1 MDIDPN
7 DPRIPSRPLW
17 GLAILALPLIGLVV
31 VATAYLGMFVLGTRG
46 RPASGEEVAL
56 WYEVPADCGGA
67 DAGAEAVTS
76 FVAAEVVEARLGDM
90 GLKAT
95 ALPAPA
101 GAPAFGFSVAMPA
114 DAAVAATIPSTLA
127 RPGLARLMGGE
138 QLLADNSDIADA
150 SIRMDLLM
158 QPSLLLRLDPDAAE
172 RVRSFVRGDPQG
184 KITLL
189 VDGEAVASQRND
201 RPVQVGEVE
210 LTPDD
215 EAMDEQARWAALA
228 ELSVTVDHP
237 LACAL
242 LPKPAAP

>member
-31 VATAYLGMFVLGTRG
+31 VATAYVGMFVLGTRG

-56 WYEVPADCGGA
+56 WYELSPSCPA
-67 DAGAEAVTS
+67 AGEKAS
-76 FVAAEVVEARLGDM
+76 SVAARVLEARLADM

-101 GAPAFGFSVAMPA
+101 GGAAFGFSVVMPA
-114 DAAVAATIPSTLA
+114 DAAVAATIPVTLA
-127 RPGLARLMGGE
+127 RPGLARLVGGD
-138 QLLADNSDIADA
+138 QLLADNTDIADA

-158 QPSLLLRLDPDAAE
+158 QPSLLLKLDPDAAE
-172 RVRSFVRGDPQG
+172 RVRDHVRAHPQG
-184 KITLL
+184 KMTLW
-189 VDGEAVASQRND
+189 VDEVAVASQRND

-215 EAMDEQARWAALA
+215 EAMDEKARWSALA
-228 ELSVTVDHP
+228 ELSITVDHP
-237 LACAL
+237 LSCGLTAVD
-242 LPKPAAP
+242 PPAP